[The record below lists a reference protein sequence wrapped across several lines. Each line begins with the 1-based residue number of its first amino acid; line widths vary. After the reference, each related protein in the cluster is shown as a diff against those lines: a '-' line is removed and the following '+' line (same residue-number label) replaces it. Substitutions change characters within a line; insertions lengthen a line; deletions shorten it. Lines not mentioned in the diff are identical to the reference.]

1 MRPKTVRALRYK
13 IRTVGYCHRRM
24 RYFHTK
30 AVILERLVA
39 SKNLHIDYSE
49 SLEKMLRYQKKADW
63 YRKRDDDLLPIEDQE
78 QVVELDLTESRLN
91 AIAINFYEA
100 SDAVL
105 SKRYAA
111 DFIESLFNVSI
122 PDEWK

>member
-39 SKNLHIDYSE
+39 SKNLPIDYSE

-78 QVVELDLTESRLN
+78 QVVELDLTEGRLIKLATVQGIMFN
-91 AIAINFYEA
+91 
-100 SDAVL
+100 
-105 SKRYAA
+105 
-111 DFIESLFNVSI
+111 SLVPQKEGTPFK
-122 PDEWK
+122 PAPKY